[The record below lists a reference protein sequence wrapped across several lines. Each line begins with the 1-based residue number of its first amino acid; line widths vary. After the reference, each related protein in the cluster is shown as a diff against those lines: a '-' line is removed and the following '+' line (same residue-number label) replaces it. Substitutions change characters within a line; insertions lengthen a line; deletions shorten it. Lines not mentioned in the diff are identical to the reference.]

1 MPIIIIEGGESTGK
15 TSVVRAL
22 QDMIPYH
29 TLIKL
34 SGMPTNRY
42 YMEERARLV
51 AQQYDLM
58 VPIINKFTQEKLRT
72 LIFDRYV
79 LSEAILN
86 NSSYKL
92 GNMKVFDNHAKQC
105 GVKQFILTANNEEL
119 GRRYLA
125 RTSNNNLEKQSY
137 KSILE
142 LNDRYKSYKD
152 YTSIDTELID
162 CTGKTITEVAKLIV
176 IKAKVQLLQITD

>member
-1 MPIIIIEGGESTGK
+1 MPIIIIEGGELTGK

-34 SGMPTNRY
+34 SGIPTNRY
-42 YMEERARLV
+42 GIEERARLV
-51 AQQYDLM
+51 SQQYDLM
-58 VPIINKFTQEKLRT
+58 VPIINKFSQGKLRT

-86 NSSYKL
+86 NPSYRL

-105 GVKQFILTANNEEL
+105 SVKQFILTADNEEL
-119 GRRYLA
+119 GRRYLT

-137 KSILE
+137 KSIIE
-142 LNDRYKSYKD
+142 LNSKYKGYRD

-162 CTGKTITEVAKLIV
+162 CTGKTITEVAKLII
-176 IKAKVQLLQITD
+176 IKAGIQLLQIVD